1 VAALKLTIPQARRR
15 AVAGQLLPAR
25 KGTSILDVV
34 KHVGYLQ
41 LDPTNSIAR
50 NHLLVLWS
58 RIGSFDEGELERLRW
73 ETRELYEYA
82 AAIMATSEHPIHKT
96 HMRRFPDAYGG
107 TWPAR
112 VHKWMRENA
121 ALRRSIKAQLRKNGP
136 TAGRDLEDI
145 AKRSWRSTGWT
156 NNRNVSRMLE
166 LMHAKGE
173 VVVAGRSGQQRIWD
187 LGQHWL
193 PQDSHRL
200 SDSQADRRVME
211 RSARNLGVATA
222 NEIRREFF
230 GGGPWPGPE
239 PAFNSLVRDRTLVSV
254 EVDGLK
260 EERFVHRD
268 MLEVPPQ
275 RRGFTTFLSPFD
287 PLIRNR
293 KRNSDLWNF
302 DFKIEIY
309 VPKEKRK
316 YGYFVLPILHGDD
329 LVGRIDPVFDRKTG
343 ILEVQAVWW
352 EDGKQE
358 VPLQEPL
365 ERLARFVG
373 AKSVRT

>member
-1 VAALKLTIPQARRR
+1 
-15 AVAGQLLPAR
+15 
-25 KGTSILDVV
+25 
-34 KHVGYLQ
+34 
-41 LDPTNSIAR
+41 
-50 NHLLVLWS
+50 
-58 RIGSFDEGELERLRW
+58 
-73 ETRELYEYA
+73 
-82 AAIMATSEHPIHKT
+82 
-96 HMRRFPDAYGG
+96 
-107 TWPAR
+107 
-112 VHKWMRENA
+112 
-121 ALRRSIKAQLRKNGP
+121 
-136 TAGRDLEDI
+136 
-145 AKRSWRSTGWT
+145 
-156 NNRNVSRMLE
+156 
-166 LMHAKGE
+166 
-173 VVVAGRSGQQRIWD
+173 
-187 LGQHWL
+187 
-193 PQDSHRL
+193 
-200 SDSQADRRVME
+200 
-211 RSARNLGVATA
+211 
-222 NEIRREFF
+222 
-230 GGGPWPGPE
+230 
-239 PAFNSLVRDRTLVSV
+239 
-254 EVDGLK
+254 
-260 EERFVHRD
+260 

-358 VPLQEPL
+358 VPLQAPL